1 MLNLADALTAL
12 TVGIVQNPTDDMNNW
27 LDAIVTVKG
36 LNLLVGD
43 TMSMKDFFELD
54 KGTVHSF
61 ADNLSNWSDGVA
73 KSLIGLYTQSP
84 TDTMSMSDGVA
95 LFRQEYLQIGDSLK
109 NYLEKVQILLV
120 FLKNVADNLDNW
132 ADATV
137 VNRISNSTVSVA
149 DSLNSFTD
157 SVSAVLAEVS
167 NCFA

>member
-1 MLNLADALTAL
+1 MLNLSDALTAL
-12 TVGIVQNPTDDMNNW
+12 TIGLVRTPSDDLNNYS
-27 LDAIVTVKG
+27 DAIRVVSG
-36 LNLLVGD
+36 LNKLVGD
-43 TMSMKDFFELD
+43 TMSMKDFFQLD

-61 ADNLSNWSDGVA
+61 ADNLANWSDGVS

-84 TDTMSMSDGVA
+84 SDTMSMSDGVA

-157 SVSAVLAEVS
+157 SVSASLAEVS